1 MDFRN
6 HLRHFIH
13 HHLETEMKSEK
24 LLVLGAGES
33 GLGAAMLAK
42 KQGFQ
47 VFVSDHLKI
56 DDKRKKTIKKLAIP
70 WEEGGHDMALMSD
83 ARIVVKSPG
92 IPNSTPIIKEL
103 KSKGKVVI
111 SEIEFAARY
120 TDATIIGIT
129 GTNGKTTT
137 SMMTYQILKKAG
149 KNVAIAGN
157 IGNSFARMVATGSF
171 DYYVLEISSF
181 QLDDIYDFCP
191 KVGVITNVSSDHLDR
206 YDYSFEDYLNA
217 KLSISKNQTKGEFLI
232 LNVDDYHLKKSMR
245 KLKSSPQIIPVSYDP
260 LPRGVFH
267 QHKSIFI
274 KRNEHETKVDMTDL
288 PVYGKQNVYNSMFAS
303 AVANVLN
310 ISNKDIRDS
319 LMSFKGAPHRLEK
332 VLTIGKV
339 DYINDSKATNINATY
354 FALDSIQSP
363 IIWIVGGIDK
373 GNDYH
378 ELLPLVRKKV
388 KGIVCLGKN
397 NEKLISFFSPVS
409 EIICST
415 DSMPQ
420 AVQACY
426 KVAEYHDTVLLSP
439 SCSSFDLF
447 RNYEDRGNQFKQ
459 AIRKL

>member
-1 MDFRN
+1 MDIRN
-6 HLRHFIH
+6 HLCHFIYYH
-13 HHLETEMKSEK
+13 IETEMKREK

-56 DDKRKKTIKKLAIP
+56 EDKRKKTIEKLAIE
-70 WEEGGHDMALMSD
+70 WEEGGHHLALMSE

-92 IPNSTPIIKEL
+92 IPNSIPIIKEL
-103 KSKGKVVI
+103 KSKGKLVM

-157 IGNSFARMVATGSF
+157 IGKSFARMVATSNF

-206 YDYSFEDYLNA
+206 YDYSFEAYLNA
-217 KLSISKNQTKGEFLI
+217 KLRISKNQTKGEFLI
-232 LNVDDYHLKKSMR
+232 LNVDDYHLKKSIR
-245 KLKSSPQIIPVSYDP
+245 KLKSSPEIIPVSYDS
-260 LPRGVFH
+260 LRMGVFH
-267 QHKSIFI
+267 QHKSIII
-274 KRNEHETKVDMTDL
+274 KRKERETKVDMTDL
-288 PVYGKQNVYNSMFAS
+288 PVYGKQQVYNSMFAS

-319 LMSFKGAPHRLEK
+319 F
-332 VLTIGKV
+332 
-339 DYINDSKATNINATY
+339 NI
-354 FALDSIQSP
+354 
-363 IIWIVGGIDK
+363 V
-373 GNDYH
+373 
-378 ELLPLVRKKV
+378 
-388 KGIVCLGKN
+388 
-397 NEKLISFFSPVS
+397 
-409 EIICST
+409 
-415 DSMPQ
+415 
-420 AVQACY
+420 
-426 KVAEYHDTVLLSP
+426 
-439 SCSSFDLF
+439 
-447 RNYEDRGNQFKQ
+447 
-459 AIRKL
+459 